1 LVLRAWLRTSEQCQ
15 RIIRHALTTNLEV
28 QVTGS
33 GISGA
38 PDGTDERSSF
48 HPVSHFDEVG
58 AVVRIDRGE
67 SVRVGDLDYAPIP
80 GLTPAEYHD
89 SRGGGVDGRTAWC
102 LDIHPSMPAPE
113 AAPAE
118 ARDD

>member
-1 LVLRAWLRTSEQCQ
+1 M
-15 RIIRHALTTNLEV
+15 RHALAPNLEV
-28 QVTGS
+28 HVTGCS
-33 GISGA
+33 ISGA
-38 PDGTDERSSF
+38 PDGTNERSSF
-48 HPVSHFDEVG
+48 HPVTHFDEVG

-67 SVRVGDLDYAPIP
+67 SVRVGYLDYAPIP

-102 LDIHPSMPAPE
+102 LDIHPLMPPPE